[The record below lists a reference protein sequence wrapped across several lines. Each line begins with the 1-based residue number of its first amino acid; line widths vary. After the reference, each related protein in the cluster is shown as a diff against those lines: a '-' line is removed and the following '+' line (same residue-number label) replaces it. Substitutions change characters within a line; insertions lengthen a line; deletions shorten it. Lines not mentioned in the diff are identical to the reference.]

1 MVNNPKIL
9 VFAGSAR
16 AGSFN
21 KKLAAIA
28 ARFASEAK
36 ANVTLVD
43 LADHRLPMY
52 DGDHEASQGIPEEV
66 KALRKVFMAQ
76 DGFIMVSPE
85 YNSSISP
92 LLKNTIDW
100 VSRADANDPQ
110 LVAFRGKV
118 AGLLATSPG
127 ALGGLRGL
135 VHLRSILANI
145 GMHVVPHQHA
155 IPAAHDALAYDSS
168 LAEGNHAAA
177 VKSVAE
183 ATVCLAAALKE

>member
-1 MVNNPKIL
+1 MANNPKIL

-16 AGSFN
+16 TGSFS
-21 KKLAAIA
+21 KKLASIA
-28 ARFASEAK
+28 AGFVGTAG
-36 ANVTLVD
+36 ANVTLID
-43 LADHRLPMY
+43 LADHRLQMY
-52 DGDHEASQGIPEEV
+52 DGDIEVSHGVPEDV

-92 LLKNTIDW
+92 LLKNTVDW
-100 VSRADANDPQ
+100 VSRADGNDPQ
-110 LVAFRGKV
+110 LVAFRGKA
-118 AGLLATSPG
+118 AGLLATSPS

-145 GMHVVPHQHA
+145 GMHVVPQQHA
-155 IPAAHDALAYDSS
+155 IPNAHDTLASGNS
-168 LAEGNHAAA
+168 LAAANHAAA

-183 ATVCLAAALKE
+183 ATVHLASALRG